1 MTRLSRNTTAHSC
14 CELTRYDIFASP
26 VARLLIRE
34 GSSLFQNFPPS
45 RPLLTLMNCQRHKLI
60 MSARFFRMFFSSSY
74 LHPWRTDAAAHGSSY
89 GRRDLYNLVADVN
102 SYPSF
107 LPYCTSSRILEQR
120 VDQDGVVTMDA
131 ELMIGFFAFKESY
144 VSRVTCR
151 PYEFVQVSSSHS

>member
-1 MTRLSRNTTAHSC
+1 MLRLNP
-14 CELTRYDIFASP
+14 LRYLCVTGRKASHQRGFFTLPKISPFSASP
-26 VARLLIRE
+26 DSDELPATQTYHERKIFSYVFLEFI
-34 GSSLFQNFPPS
+34 
-45 RPLLTLMNCQRHKLI
+45 
-60 MSARFFRMFFSSSY
+60 SAS
-74 LHPWRTDAAAHGSSY
+74 RTDASAHGSSY
-89 GRRDLYNLVADVN
+89 GRRDLYNLVADIN

-151 PYEFVQVSSSHS
+151 PYEFVQVSSSHF